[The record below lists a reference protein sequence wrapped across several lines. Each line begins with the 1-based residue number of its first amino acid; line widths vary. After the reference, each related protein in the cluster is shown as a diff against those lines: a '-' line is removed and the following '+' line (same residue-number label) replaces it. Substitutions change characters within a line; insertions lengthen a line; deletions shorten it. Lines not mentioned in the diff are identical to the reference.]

1 MKKIASLLL
10 CLCLVFSLPTVAFA
24 QTVSK
29 SENGGNA
36 VISAS
41 VPNTH
46 KITVS
51 AEGAYVIFD
60 GTRGE
65 SFTVDRLSEPTLI
78 IRAQIGKAVKQVLLN
93 GEDITSQIK
102 GERYTL
108 EPVYEDK
115 TLTVI
120 TENKVFTVI
129 TEDEAVVP
137 QSKTYTVKGIVKRN
151 GKPVENITLEL
162 RSTLKTAVTDSKG
175 RFSFADVEC
184 GKHSLTAIENGKIIG
199 YIEFELTEGS
209 EADFSLEDSGLYKV
223 TANQDE
229 IGVDLTLNLNDDNT
243 MQINSVTGVK
253 KSIIPSNDS
262 KNINK
267 DNSKKSPQ
275 TGAYNDILL
284 CSTALLSSGIAAFT
298 FVILK
303 KRKENFE

>member
-29 SENGGNA
+29 SENGGKA

-51 AEGAYVIFD
+51 ANGADVMFN
-60 GTRGE
+60 GE
-65 SFTVDRLSEPTLI
+65 MQDSFTVERLSGQTVI
-78 IRAQIGKAVKQVLLN
+78 IRAESGKSVKQVLLN
-93 GEDITSQIK
+93 GVYITSQIK
-102 GERYTL
+102 GGYYIL

-115 TLTVI
+115 TL
-120 TENKVFTVI
+120 TVI

-137 QSKTYTVKGIVKRN
+137 QSKTYTVKGTVKRN
-151 GKPVENITLEL
+151 GKPVEDITLEL
-162 RSTLKTAVTDSKG
+162 RSTLKTDVTDSKG

-184 GKHSLTAIENGKIIG
+184 GKHSL
-199 YIEFELTEGS
+199 
-209 EADFSLEDSGLYKV
+209 DDSGLYKV

-229 IGVDLTLNLNDDNT
+229 IGVDLTLNLNDDDT
-243 MQINSVTGVK
+243 MQIDSVKGVK

-275 TGAYNDILL
+275 TGAFNDILL
-284 CSTALLSSGIAAFT
+284 CSTALLSLGIAAFT
-298 FVILK
+298 VVILK